1 MKKLS
6 YFLLFTILSLTIAS
20 CAQKSMKVVTREDGN
35 ANLSDYDTYAW
46 ISEKESIPNAF
57 AIVSPNEALV
67 FNNQSSQKMIKEAVE
82 LQMRARGFAED
93 TSEPEMLVN
102 FVVLEED
109 TELRKYILDNG
120 QDYLGF
126 GPRSESVQMVPVEK
140 GTVLVNFMDSRS
152 GNQIWQGFAS
162 GALNESDIEN
172 MSVMQEK
179 VGAIF
184 ENFDFDQFE
193 TSSQ

>member
-20 CAQKSMKVVTREDGN
+20 WAQKSMKVVTREDGN

-57 AIVSPNEALV
+57 AIVSPKEALV

-172 MSVMQEK
+172 MSAMQEK

>member
-20 CAQKSMKVVTREDGN
+20 CAQKSMKVVIREDGN

-172 MSVMQEK
+172 MS
-179 VGAIF
+179 AI
-184 ENFDFDQFE
+184 
-193 TSSQ
+193 